1 MKQPIRHYEANTV
14 GRDFVIG
21 DLHGSFD
28 VFLNLLANLN
38 FDPKVDRMFS
48 CADLVDRGPD
58 SRACLELL
66 REDWFKACLA
76 NHEQMMLEAFRGGYM
91 GQFWFRNGGQWG
103 YEIWLNDREAH
114 QTRNAPLE
122 SDRVQRTGD
131 TEAFLQLLDIV
142 EELPFVMTVDL
153 TNGKKVHIIHAELPP
168 GWVIT
173 DQMMAD
179 PEQILRMAQV
189 QSDDGDFF
197 VWGRHKYYQFCYNEL
212 GNKAKNARIVKNL
225 YKGLPKNVGLSHVIS
240 GHTKVQHPLTILGQ
254 TNIDTAAHESYKNA
268 HGSKSR
274 KWAALTCIELNT
286 WKFYQATDTE
296 FEEVE
301 PVVVNPD
308 DVNSL
313 DTNETKNEQ
322 G

>member
-21 DLHGSFD
+21 DLHGCFD

-38 FDPKVDRMFS
+38 FDPEKDRMFS
-48 CADLVDRGPD
+48 ACDLVDRGPD

-66 REDWFKACLA
+66 RESWFAACLA
-76 NHEQMMLEAFRGGYM
+76 NHEQMMLEAFKGGYM
-91 GQFWFRNGGQWG
+91 GQYWFRNGGLWG
-103 YEIWLNDREAH
+103 
-114 QTRNAPLE
+114 LE
-122 SDRVQRTGD
+122 LCQAYHASQRSVEPIPMSED
-131 TEAFLQLLDIV
+131 TKKFMELIDIV
-142 EELPFVMTVDL
+142 EELPFVMTIDL
-153 TNGKKVHIIHAELPP
+153 VNGKKVHVIHAELPP

-179 PEQILRMAQV
+179 PEQILKMAQV
-189 QSDDGDFF
+189 QSEDGDFF
-197 VWGRHKYYQFCYNEL
+197 VWGRHKYYQFFMSDL
-212 GNKAKNARIVKNL
+212 SNKQKNARIVKNM
-225 YKGLPKNVGLSHVIS
+225 YKGLPANVGLSHIVS
-240 GHTKVQHPLTILGQ
+240 GHTKVQRPLTIMGQ

-268 HGSKSR
+268 HGSKNR

-301 PVVVNPD
+301 PVVVNID
-308 DVNSL
+308 D
-313 DTNETKNEQ
+313 DTTELKGTQNGN
-322 G
+322 